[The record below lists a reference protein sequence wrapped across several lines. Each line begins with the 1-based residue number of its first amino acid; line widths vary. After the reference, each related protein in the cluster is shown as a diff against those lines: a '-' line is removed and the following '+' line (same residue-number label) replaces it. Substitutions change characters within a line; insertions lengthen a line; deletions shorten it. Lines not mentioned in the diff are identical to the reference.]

1 MSPLLAILTL
11 DNIRVYVSIL
21 YGDNVTSYIK
31 ALID

>member
-1 MSPLLAILTL
+1 MSSLLAILTL

-21 YGDNVTSYIK
+21 YDDNVTSYIE